1 MPISENLPNGWDDDW
16 TGQFQLLSRNWYNA
30 SDYYLRGHVS
40 YESPLLM
47 LSWMP
52 WIGRYIETERIY
64 LSTLSIEHTR
74 PYTEIGYG
82 FTTRFVSIGL
92 FASFLKTQYQEIGCK
107 FTFELFRKW

>member
-1 MPISENLPNGWDDDW
+1 
-16 TGQFQLLSRNWYNA
+16 
-30 SDYYLRGHVS
+30 
-40 YESPLLM
+40 M
-47 LSWMP
+47 L
-52 WIGRYIETERIY
+52 
-64 LSTLSIEHTR
+64 